1 MPYLGKIAH
10 FSTFRLS
17 PSWTFRPIFK
27 ANLKGGVF
35 LSKDNDEEQ
44 SSNDHVKYIFTPFIT
59 LKNGR
64 KIYAVSYGK
73 KAFRI
78 PVKL

>member
-1 MPYLGKIAH
+1 MPYLGKIVH
-10 FSTFRLS
+10 FSTFRFS
-17 PSWTFRPIFK
+17 TSWTFRPIFK

-35 LSKDNDEEQ
+35 LSKDDDEKQ
-44 SSNDHVKYIFTPFIT
+44 SSNDLVKCIFTPFIT
-59 LKNGR
+59 LRNGR
-64 KIYAVSYGK
+64 KIYATSYGK